1 MTRSCARRSLAAE
14 TTLFRSVICCV
25 FLTERMRR
33 RMSIRLGMRRF
44 RGFLIGHEPRL
55 EFFHRSLEFAA
66 QLIVQ
71 RLLGANFVP
80 QSAVGVFDEARSEEH
95 TSELQSLR

>member
-14 TTLFRSVICCV
+14 TIFMALVICCV

-80 QSAVGVFDEARSEEH
+80 QSAVGVFDEDRNSACWRN
-95 TSELQSLR
+95 R